1 MFHKDFTLKCS
12 MIFLGISIKIRKGIV
27 KYQNAS
33 RTNYRESQTHV
44 VILQWSERG
53 SRVRNQPLDERTGSN
68 AFHSNDFPEIHIKL
82 LDPYIIPEII
92 ILKQAKHD
100 QALTKVYYLTRT
112 YCHTLHKS
120 KLKILGVT

>member
-1 MFHKDFTLKCS
+1 MLLFCNGLKGAQES
-12 MIFLGISIKIRKGIV
+12 VINLWMKELAQMPSILTIFQKYTSSYFLSTDSDTTIRFI
-27 KYQNAS
+27 
-33 RTNYRESQTHV
+33 
-44 VILQWSERG
+44 
-53 SRVRNQPLDERTGSN
+53 
-68 AFHSNDFPEIHIKL
+68 
-82 LDPYIIPEII
+82 LDPSMIPEII